1 MTEERSFPRK
11 RESRIWY
18 LQLQTALVMLLL
30 TATAFAADRDGP
42 PLPSAREQTPALSGV
57 ENKSTVRQTLYV
69 PAYSHIYYYSKKH
82 RILLA
87 ITLSIRNTDLTRP
100 ITITSVRYYDTPGQL
115 IKEYL
120 EQPLPLAPLESTDFV
135 VEERDTRGG
144 TGANFIVEWMAEER
158 VNDPVV
164 EAVMISSGTQGISF
178 VSPGRVIHGKNP

>member
-1 MTEERSFPRK
+1 
-11 RESRIWY
+11 
-18 LQLQTALVMLLL
+18 MLLL
-30 TATAFAADRDGP
+30 TATALAADR
-42 PLPSAREQTPALSGV
+42 AREQPPALSSV
-57 ENKSTVRQTLYV
+57 ENKSAVGQTLYV
-69 PAYSHIYYYSKKH
+69 PAYSHIYYYSKQH

-87 ITLSIRNTDLTRP
+87 VTLSIRNTDLTHP

-120 EQPLPLAPLESTDFV
+120 ERPLPLAPLESTDFV

-178 VSPGRVIHGKNP
+178 VSPGRVIRGKNQ